1 MYFSGLPLRS
11 RVTKRVSSNRNG
23 VQQLGGRRSPPTT
36 GKCVSAIFE
45 PPSVL
50 ATTVAQSEPVASME
64 EIVRRKQVE
73 TMISEAKAALQ
84 LREFTRCVSV
94 CEEALQVKGV
104 GKLSEEVRKV
114 REIAE
119 PMLRAQE
126 RAMQK
131 AANKIKAKLAAKHQ
145 MSIDDACAV
154 LSVSRE
160 GLERSQLDKAYKL
173 QSLRKHP
180 DRNRNDPDATR
191 KFQRVNAAYERLKLI
206 ALSTY
211 DPTPAIAAF
220 KAKLADAGVPSRY
233 SFADVQR
240 HFGDDPTFLAVR
252 TQGERKQAFAEYRT
266 KQESH
271 ERESR
276 RLESIQLR
284 ANFRAFLS
292 EFKAITPETPW
303 ETVTQLLVREP
314 RYKALPEGERA
325 DCFADWVHEQTAAK
339 RNAKRDSISRRRRDE
354 DRDRRSRRRRRSHD
368 DEGEASRRH
377 RSHRRRR
384 EVDEDD
390 PSPFRRLRD

>member
-1 MYFSGLPLRS
+1 MSTTLGYGCS
-11 RVTKRVSSNRNG
+11 RVYVTLGFHALRAVEYTLASS
-23 VQQLGGRRSPPTT
+23 V
-36 GKCVSAIFE
+36 I
-45 PPSVL
+45 
-50 ATTVAQSEPVASME
+50 AQSEPVTSMD
-64 EIVRRKQVE
+64 EIVRRKKVE

-84 LREFTRCVSV
+84 LGELTRCVSV
-94 CEEALQVKGV
+94 CEEALKIKGV
-104 GKLSEEVRKV
+104 GKLSEEVREV

-131 AANKIKAKLAAKHQ
+131 AASKVKAKLASKHQ
-145 MSIDDACAV
+145 MTIDDACAV

-191 KFQRVNAAYERLKLI
+191 NFQRVNAAYERLKLI

-220 KAKLADAGVPSRY
+220 KAKLADAGVPSTY
-233 SFADVQR
+233 SFPDVQR
-240 HFGDDPTFLAVR
+240 HFGDDPTFLDVR

-266 KQESH
+266 KRESY

-276 RLESIQLR
+276 RLEAIQLR

-303 ETVTQLLVREP
+303 ETVTRLLAREP
-314 RYKALPEGERA
+314 KYKALPEGERA
-325 DCFADWVHEQTAAK
+325 DCFADWVHEQTTAK
-339 RNAKRDSISRRRRDE
+339 RNEGRDSMSRRRRDE
-354 DRDRRSRRRRRSHD
+354 DRDRRSRRRRRGNHD
-368 DEGEASRRH
+368 EDEASHHRRL
-377 RSHRRRR
+377 HRRRR
-384 EVDEDD
+384 EVDDD
-390 PSPFRRLRD
+390 GLSPIRRLRS